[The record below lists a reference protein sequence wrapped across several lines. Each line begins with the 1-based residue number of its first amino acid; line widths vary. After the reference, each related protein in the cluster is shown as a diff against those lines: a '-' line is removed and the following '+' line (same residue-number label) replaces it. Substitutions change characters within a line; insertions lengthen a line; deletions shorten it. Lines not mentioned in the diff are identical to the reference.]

1 MKNLF
6 GANIKPTA
14 VFSPDREFRYTL
26 TRRWDDRLLVNF
38 LMLNPSTADENIEDP
53 TIRRCMGFARDWGYG
68 GLMVTNIFAYRS
80 TDPKALYKVP
90 DPTGPANNEYILKTA
105 KACAVVVCAWG
116 EHGAHQG
123 RGAIVHKL
131 LREAGIA
138 TRCLEKNASGEPKH
152 PLYVAR
158 DRKLMDF

>member
-14 VFSPDREFRYTL
+14 GFSPDREFRYTL

-90 DPTGPANNEYILKTA
+90 DPTGPANNP
-105 KACAVVVCAWG
+105 CSVS
-116 EHGAHQG
+116 
-123 RGAIVHKL
+123 
-131 LREAGIA
+131 
-138 TRCLEKNASGEPKH
+138 SG
-152 PLYVAR
+152 
-158 DRKLMDF
+158 